1 MRYILIINSRN
12 NTTNL
17 KMLEDAIQRVSTDH
31 PDLRSRM
38 ELRYTEYPGH
48 AANVAL
54 EADEKYEGSVA
65 VVSCGG
71 DGTIH
76 EIANTL
82 AFRRTPLIT
91 VPFGTGN
98 DFIKTVNPSWKKWK
112 IDDYLLNL
120 DNVVC
125 KPIDLI
131 KVDSFDLM
139 GNFIPGWSAY
149 INNIASIGL
158 DTIVQADAKA
168 MVAAKDTRFTRKTAY
183 ARSAVSDLF
192 GNRANKFTYELEL
205 ESGETITGDTD
216 TYTLISICNG
226 KYYGS
231 GFMPAPDARLDDG
244 LADVCV
250 VDCVNTV
257 RATDLIMKYR
267 FGKHVGKEGIHM
279 YKATS
284 GVITSCDP
292 SLQLFGNYDGE
303 DFFGNRIRF
312 EVASKA
318 LNVGFFSGAV

>member
-12 NTTNL
+12 NNTNL
-17 KMLEDAIQRVSTDH
+17 KKLDDAILRISKEH

-38 ELRYTEYPGH
+38 ELRYTEYPGY
-48 AANVAL
+48 AATVAL
-54 EADEKYEGSVA
+54 ETDEKFKGSVA

-76 EIANTL
+76 EIANAL
-82 AFRRTPLIT
+82 VFRKTPMIT

-98 DFIKTVNPSWKKWK
+98 DFIKSVNPSWKKWK
-112 IDDYLLNL
+112 LEDYLFNL
-120 DNVVC
+120 DKVTY

-139 GNFIPGWSAY
+139 GNFIPGWSSY
-149 INNIASIGL
+149 FNNIASIGL
-158 DTIVQADAKA
+158 DTMVQSDAKS
-168 MVAAKDTRFTRKTAY
+168 MVEAKDTPFVRKTAY
-183 ARSAVSDLF
+183 MRSAAKDLF
-192 GNRANKFTYELEL
+192 GRRSNIFTYKLEL
-205 ESGETITGDTD
+205 ENGETVTGETD

-231 GFMPAPDARLDDG
+231 GFMPAPNALLDDG

-250 VDCVNTV
+250 VDDVSTLRAVN
-257 RATDLIMKYR
+257 LIFKYKS
-267 FGKHVGKEGIHM
+267 GKQEGKKGIHM

-284 GVITSCDP
+284 GIITSGDA
-292 SLQLFGNYDGE
+292 STQLFGNYDGE

-312 EVASKA
+312 EVSPGA
-318 LNVGFFSGAV
+318 LNLGFFNN